1 MSSSSLIEFW
11 LLYKG
16 GLIINNQIITYKMC
30 SLKNSANN
38 VSSNDQAAGQ
48 PELSAQIDSSNPAKV
63 EEIASYNA
71 QRQQENLVPIYPQL
85 MPDDGAS
92 SSTVASSP
100 AKIRAKKSDYDGVFV
115 TDAGDLYAVVTGNNV
130 EKLSSALKKHAVAHG
145 SFVMTSKIDS
155 A

>member
-1 MSSSSLIEFW
+1 MPTR
-11 LLYKG
+11 
-16 GLIINNQIITYKMC
+16 NH
-30 SLKNSANN
+30 SANN
-38 VSSNDQAAGQ
+38 VSSNDQAAGR
-48 PELSAQIDSSNPAKV
+48 PEVAAQINSSIPAKA
-63 EEIASYNA
+63 ELIASYNA

-130 EKLSSALKKHAVAHG
+130 EKLSSALNKHAVAHG

>member
-1 MSSSSLIEFW
+1 MSSSSLIEFG

-16 GLIINNQIITYKMC
+16 GLIINNQKITYKM
-30 SLKNSANN
+30 SSPKHSAKNA
-38 VSSNDQAAGQ
+38 SSNVQAAVQ
-48 PELSAQIDSSNPAKV
+48 PEVPAQINSSIPAKA
-63 EEIASYNA
+63 ELIASYNA

-130 EKLSSALKKHAVAHG
+130 EKLSSALNKHAVAHG

>member
-1 MSSSSLIEFW
+1 MPTR
-11 LLYKG
+11 
-16 GLIINNQIITYKMC
+16 NH
-30 SLKNSANN
+30 SANN
-38 VSSNDQAAGQ
+38 VSSNDQAAQ
-48 PELSAQIDSSNPAKV
+48 PEVPAQINSSNPAKV

-71 QRQQENLVPIYPQL
+71 QRQQENLVSIYPQL

-130 EKLSSALKKHAVAHG
+130 EKLSSALNKHAVAHG